1 MKRTVI
7 DNGTVIKWHNSKE
20 ELPNLKNKEDNIM
33 CLTLEDGML
42 RLNVWNQY
50 YLCWD
55 DAEGDDYQFAKE
67 HEFLWC
73 PLETMSED
81 EIIEL

>member
-1 MKRTVI
+1 
-7 DNGTVIKWHNSKE
+7 
-20 ELPNLKNKEDNIM
+20 M

-42 RLNVWNQY
+42 RLNVWIQY

-55 DAEGDDYQFAKE
+55 DAEGDDSQFEKE

-81 EIIEL
+81 EIIKL

>member
-1 MKRTVI
+1 
-7 DNGTVIKWHNSKE
+7 
-20 ELPNLKNKEDNIM
+20 M

-55 DAEGDDYQFAKE
+55 DAEGDDFQFEKE

-81 EIIEL
+81 EIIKL

>member
-20 ELPNLKNKEDNIM
+20 ELPNLKSKEDNIM

-55 DAEGDDYQFAKE
+55 NAEGDDFQFEKE

-81 EIIEL
+81 EIIKL